1 MKLTTTD
8 ILPRIEILRKKYH
21 LTAGMIAELQG
32 IDRSQV
38 NRHLTGKYPLSLED
52 ILAIAELFP
61 DLSLDWLL
69 RGRGKVPF
77 PRSTWNTHVTHTSA
91 SGTQE
96 SLSIEEILLQ
106 VRDALHEVDDHIT
119 DAGKMIQGVKEN
131 LTTQKEGE
139 K

>member
-77 PRSTWNTHVTHTSA
+77 PRSTWNTRVTHTSA
-91 SGTQE
+91 NGTQE
-96 SLSIEEILLQ
+96 PLSIEEILLQ

>member
-61 DLSLDWLL
+61 DLSLDWFL
-69 RGRGKVPF
+69 RGRGNEPF
-77 PRSTWNTHVTHTSA
+77 PRSTWNTRVTHTSTN
-91 SGTQE
+91 GTQE
-96 SLSIEEILLQ
+96 PLSLEEILLQ